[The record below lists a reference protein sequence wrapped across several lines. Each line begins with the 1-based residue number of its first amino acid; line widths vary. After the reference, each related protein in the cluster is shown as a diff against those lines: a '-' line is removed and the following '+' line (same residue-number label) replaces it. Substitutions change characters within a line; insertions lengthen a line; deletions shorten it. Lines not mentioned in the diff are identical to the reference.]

1 MAHQFTKK
9 VGVLILSSLSIL
21 AYAGN
26 AQAQCNDNVC
36 RSGTHPAYNPPS
48 ISSWSSQHSH
58 NTVKVSAPAYR
69 TSGVT
74 YASTP
79 RYSSASSLSTA
90 ACPAGSSKQSD
101 GTCLLSGSSSLAS
114 SSVVRSGSTL
124 GTSYRSSTQSGSG
137 SISRTFSD
145 YSVAPLT
152 SSVLSGLGAN
162 ESLQSTTCP
171 VSVHNPSG
179 AKVLGCYNVVK
190 PAPKPVVRT
199 VVKTVPTV
207 YRVVRPVVYVRTPVP
222 VCNTCC
228 SPETVYS
235 RYGGA
240 AFNGVQTFNGG
251 NRCGW

>member
-1 MAHQFTKK
+1 MTHQFTKK
-9 VGVLILSSLSIL
+9 MTVLVLSSLSTL

-26 AQAQCNDNVC
+26 AQAGCTDNVC
-36 RSGTHPAYNPPS
+36 RSGTHPAYNPAP

-58 NTVKVSAPAYR
+58 NNVRVSAPSYS

-114 SSVVRSGSTL
+114 SSVISSGSTQ
-124 GTSYRSSTQSGSG
+124 YGSG
-137 SISRTFSD
+137 SISRSYSD

-171 VSVHNPSG
+171 VSVHNPGS

-190 PAPKPVVRT
+190 PAPRPAVRT

-207 YRVVRPVVYVRTPVP
+207 YRVVRPVIYVRTPVP

-228 SPETVYS
+228 SPKTVYS

-240 AFNGVQTFNGG
+240 AFNGGQAFNGG

>member
-9 VGVLILSSLSIL
+9 MTVLVLSSLSTL

-26 AQAQCNDNVC
+26 AQAGCTDNVC
-36 RSGTHPAYNPPS
+36 QSGTHPAYNPPS

-58 NTVKVSAPAYR
+58 NNVRVSAPRYS

-101 GTCLLSGSSSLAS
+101 GTCLLSGSSSFAS
-114 SSVVRSGSTL
+114 SSVISSGSTL
-124 GTSYRSSTQSGSG
+124 GTINRSSTQYGSG
-137 SISRTFSD
+137 SISRTFSGT
-145 YSVAPLT
+145 SVAPLT
-152 SSVLSGLGAN
+152 SSVVSGLGTN

-171 VSVHNPSG
+171 ASVHNTGG

-190 PAPKPVVRT
+190 PAPRPVVRT

-207 YRVVRPVVYVRTPVP
+207 YRVVRPVVYVRYPVHVSGP
-222 VCNTCC
+222 TC
-228 SPETVYS
+228 SDRNVYS

-240 AFNGVQTFNGG
+240 AFNGGQTFNGG